1 MKKNSWLLYLLAS
14 GLILAS
20 CNKDNLPAPESK
32 KTPTE
37 KSQGGTADQPQ
48 DPPPFRGHVLLT
60 IRSSAENQYKEDQA
74 G

>member
-48 DPPPFRGHVLLT
+48 DPAQPSCPHAQCPP
-60 IRSSAENQYKEDQA
+60 SSC
-74 G
+74 GGG